1 MMLYTVKLTV
11 TTDGSG
17 DGTATSNAIQG
28 TLYAVQ
34 WIDGDF
40 ANGVDGTFTVTGT
53 DAAVDYTILTLTDAN
68 DDAMYYPREQL
79 QTSAGAGATYDGT
92 NEIYGVEPPI
102 VGKVKL
108 TVAQGGATKTG
119 GAVLFIRR

>member
-1 MMLYTVKLTV
+1 MFDAVRLTV

-17 DGTATSNAIQG
+17 DGTAVSKVLNG

-40 ANGVDGTFTVTGT
+40 ADGVDGTFTVGST
-53 DAAVDYTILTLTDAN
+53 DAGVNYTVLTLTNAN
-68 DDAMYYPREQL
+68 NDAMYYPREQVD
-79 QTSAGAGATYDGT
+79 TTAGAGGTYDGT
-92 NEIYGVEPPI
+92 RTVDVVEPPI
-102 VGKVKL
+102 VGKVTL